1 MLKYSNFVRKELPD
15 VADEYLEKLEKKG
28 ESDSMLMFEKLFV
41 EYVKD
46 KEAKAIERGLKK
58 GMTQGLKQAIKQIAR
73 EMLINDMEDEE
84 IMRMTKISK
93 EELEELKNEE
103 LELEN
108 V

>member
-1 MLKYSNFVRKELPD
+1 MENTGLSKVILFEKLRNKGEFEKILSGLLKKDLAQDEIKYIRIMLKYSNFVRKELPD

-46 KEAKAIERGLKK
+46 KEAKAVKRGLKK
-58 GMTQGLKQAIKQIAR
+58 
-73 EMLINDMEDEE
+73 
-84 IMRMTKISK
+84 
-93 EELEELKNEE
+93 
-103 LELEN
+103 